1 MVTSVNQA
9 ITNVTLANGLEKGI
23 TFVNGE
29 TPFPSRRRRGQPT
42 QAEAGARRAAL
53 RRHKRRQEQGV
64 WAGAGRAS
72 GGGWGRDLKRDA
84 PMKKELPLFIGLHF
98 LSNAF
103 QSGLLDI
110 RMC

>member
-1 MVTSVNQA
+1 M
-9 ITNVTLANGLEKGI
+9 
-23 TFVNGE
+23 
-29 TPFPSRRRRGQPT
+29 
-42 QAEAGARRAAL
+42 
-53 RRHKRRQEQGV
+53 